1 MDTVMFLNNVQLTYV
16 GVKRGLIDFLED
28 SRETALDIFKNI
40 IKVIDDHQL
49 NIYNLTSI
57 GAVLKDRL
65 SRILKGN
72 CYAHVLHNGVK
83 HAHGVLL
90 QRINIRWLSL
100 LPSIERLI
108 ETYEP
113 LKLYFLN
120 DQTKTKKLTAAAD
133 NTQLLTSFF
142 NNPDGLCTLNF
153 LENLLGDIQQTE
165 LNLQRTQTTA
175 VDLYRIITN
184 LMKKLEQRL
193 NDKYFG
199 SKTC

>member
-28 SRETALDIFKNI
+28 SREVALDIFKNI
-40 IKVIDDHQL
+40 IKV
-49 NIYNLTSI
+49 
-57 GAVLKDRL
+57 
-65 SRILKGN
+65 
-72 CYAHVLHNGVK
+72 
-83 HAHGVLL
+83 LL
-90 QRINIRWLSL
+90 QHINIRWLSL

-120 DQTKTKKLTAAAD
+120 DPTKTKTKLTAAAD
-133 NTQLLTSFF
+133 NTELLTSFF

-153 LENLLGDIQQTE
+153 LENVLVDIQQAE
-165 LNLQRTQTTA
+165 LNLQRTWTTA

-184 LMKKLEQRL
+184 LMKK
-193 NDKYFG
+193 
-199 SKTC
+199 

>member
-1 MDTVMFLNNVQLTYV
+1 MIEKSTQIACFFFQ
-16 GVKRGLIDFLED
+16 
-28 SRETALDIFKNI
+28 
-40 IKVIDDHQL
+40 
-49 NIYNLTSI
+49 
-57 GAVLKDRL
+57 
-65 SRILKGN
+65 
-72 CYAHVLHNGVK
+72 
-83 HAHGVLL
+83 VLL
-90 QRINIRWLSL
+90 QHINIRWLSL

-142 NNPDGLCTLNF
+142 NNPDGSCTLNF
-153 LENLLGDIQQTE
+153 LENVLVDIQQAE
-165 LNLQRTQTTA
+165 LNLQRTWTTA

-199 SKTC
+199 TVIEYINSHFEPEKNSTKHYQF